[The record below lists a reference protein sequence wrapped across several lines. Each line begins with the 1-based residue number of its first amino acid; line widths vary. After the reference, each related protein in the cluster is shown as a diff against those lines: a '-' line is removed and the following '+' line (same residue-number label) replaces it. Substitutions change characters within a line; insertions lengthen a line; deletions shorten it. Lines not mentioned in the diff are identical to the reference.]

1 MLLDKEKSCLLVID
15 IQEKLTP
22 KVVHAKTLVEKANW
36 LMRLASELDVPVL
49 VCEQYPKGLG
59 YTIAPLKDLLPMHL
73 VLEKLSFSDYQ
84 DSYFLQELQNTNRK
98 QIILIGIETHVCI
111 LQTAL
116 DLQAQ
121 NYQVYVVLDAV
132 SARHLNDHQVAIDRM
147 KQMGVHIITA
157 EMVFYEWMKHAGT
170 PMFKALNQA
179 FMLKKD
185 E

>member
-1 MLLDKEKSCLLVID
+1 MLLAKEKSCLVIVD

-59 YTIAPLKDLLPMHL
+59 YTISPLKDLLPMHL
-73 VLEKLSFSDYQ
+73 VIEKLSFSAYRDP
-84 DSYFLQELQNTNRK
+84 YFRQELHNTHRK
-98 QIILIGIETHVCI
+98 QIILVGIETHVCI

-116 DLQAQ
+116 DLQDQ
-121 NYQVYVVLDAV
+121 GCQVYVVLDAV

-147 KQMGVHIITA
+147 KQMGVQIITA
-157 EMVFYEWMKHAGT
+157 EMVFYEWMKDAGT

-179 FMLKKD
+179 FMIKKD
-185 E
+185 

>member
-1 MLLDKEKSCLLVID
+1 MLLDKEKSCLVVVD

-73 VLEKLSFSDYQ
+73 VVEKLSFSAYRDPI
-84 DSYFLQELQNTNRK
+84 FTQELQKNNRK
-98 QIILIGIETHVCI
+98 QIILLGIETHVCI

-116 DLQAQ
+116 DLQA
-121 NYQVYVVLDAV
+121 NGYHVFVVLDAV
-132 SARHLNDHQVAIDRM
+132 SARHLHDHQVAIDRM
-147 KQMGVHIITA
+147 KQIGVHIITA
-157 EMVFYEWMKHAGT
+157 EMVFYEWMRHAGT

-179 FMLKKD
+179 FMIKK
-185 E
+185 EQ